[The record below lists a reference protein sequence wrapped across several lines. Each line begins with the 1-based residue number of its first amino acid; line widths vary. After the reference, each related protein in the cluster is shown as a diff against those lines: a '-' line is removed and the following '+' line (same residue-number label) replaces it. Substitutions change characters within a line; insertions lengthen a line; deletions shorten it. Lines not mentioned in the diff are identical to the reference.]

1 MRNIITSIIA
11 GALLIFI
18 SGCDSKPKWVSVFN
32 GKNLDGWTVKV
43 GGSPAGVNYKN
54 TFVAEDGMLR
64 VKYDEYETFST
75 EYGHIF
81 YNKKLSHYRL
91 RLEYRFNGSKV
102 PGSMDFTYLNSG
114 VMFHSQSAESMAVDQ
129 GFPVSIEA
137 QFLACDDVATCD
149 RTTMN
154 IASPGTDVI
163 LSDGSTRTN
172 HMTWTASPAHHMDE
186 WVQVEIEVHGDQ
198 SVIHKING
206 EIVLSYKGGKIG
218 GHLLPE
224 GYPLAEGTVL
234 KDGYI
239 ALQGE
244 SHPVD
249 FRNIELMILPSDGE

>member
-1 MRNIITSIIA
+1 MKKIFTY
-11 GALLIFI
+11 ALLGAFI
-18 SGCDSKPKWVSVFN
+18 VLLTGCSNEGKWVSIFN

-43 GGSPAGVNYKN
+43 AGSPAGVNYKN

-91 RLEYRFNGSKV
+91 RLEYRFNGEKV
-102 PGSMDFTYLNSG
+102 PGSKDFTYLNSG
-114 VMFHSQSAESMAVDQ
+114 VMFHSQSAESMGVDQ
-129 GFPVSIEA
+129 EFPVSIEA
-137 QFLACDDVATCD
+137 QFLACDDMATCD

-154 IASPGTDVI
+154 IASPGTHVI
-163 LSDGSTRTN
+163 LSDGSIRTA
-172 HMTWTASPAHHMDE
+172 HMTWTTSPAHHMDE
-186 WVQVEIEVHGDQ
+186 WLQVEIEVRGDQ
-198 SVIHKING
+198 SVVHKING
-206 EIVLSYKGGKIG
+206 EVVLSYTGGVTG
-218 GHLLPE
+218 GNRLPE
-224 GYPLAEGTVL
+224 NYPLAEGTVL

-249 FRNIELMILPSDGE
+249 FRNIELMILPTGD